1 MIVNLRTMGS
11 RCKTYRVGQGYKQ
24 LDIARDTGYSIE
36 NISAFECGRND
47 NARILLW
54 YLTHGM
60 TVNFLYN
67 DEVSHGEEV

>member
-1 MIVNLRTMGS
+1 MVIELRTMGA
-11 RCKTYRVGQGYKQ
+11 RCKAYRLEHGYKQ
-24 LDIARDTGYSIE
+24 LDVSCGTGYSIE

-60 TVNFLYN
+60 TVQYLY
-67 DEVSHGEEV
+67 DEVDHDKEV